1 MIWSLNAMEYKTKF
15 SPVFRPPFRYSTS
28 EYRTSVCLFFRWFH
42 YSDVWYS
49 DPQWESEI
57 QHFKIWT
64 FWQSDFKWSSAQ
76 RVGLSHGPTIWNHD
90 NFVMILNGFW
100 QNGSHLSGLKNF
112 KFWRIGVPARGL
124 FLRRIS
130 KFFDF
135 SWVEGLLIN
144 IQVFYLRE

>member
-1 MIWSLNAMEYKTKF
+1 MPNRWMIWSLNAMEYKTKF
-15 SPVFRPPFRYSTS
+15 SPVFRPPFKYSTS

-76 RVGLSHGPTIWNHD
+76 RVGLRSHHFKSWQFCHDFEWFLTKWQSLVWIKKFQILANRGPGSR
-90 NFVMILNGFW
+90 FVFEANIKVFW
-100 QNGSHLSGLKNF
+100 L
-112 KFWRIGVPARGL
+112 
-124 FLRRIS
+124 
-130 KFFDF
+130 
-135 SWVEGLLIN
+135 
-144 IQVFYLRE
+144 